1 MTLTESPVNVFLA
14 ELASSKPAPGGG
26 SGAALCGATG
36 AALVSMVC
44 NLTIGKKKY
53 AGVEPQIKEMLAKA
67 DDLRQ
72 RLLQLI
78 EKDIAAYTSVSEAYK
93 MPKETEAEQATR
105 NAAIQK
111 ALKIACVP
119 PMGIVEACAETL
131 KLCMPVAEM
140 GNVGAV
146 SDAGVAALA
155 AEAGMRSAALNVL
168 INLGMI
174 EDRDYVARERARLD
188 QMMAGMSE
196 LKEKVVAYVI
206 SKL

>member
-1 MTLTESPVNVFLA
+1 MITESPVNLFLE

-26 SGAALCGATG
+26 SAAGLLGANG

-53 AGVEPQIKEMLAKA
+53 AAVEPQIKEINEKA
-67 DDLRQ
+67 VALRL
-72 RLLQLI
+72 RCLELI
-78 EKDIAAYTSVSEAYK
+78 EKDIAAYTGVSAVYK
-93 MPKETEAEQATR
+93 MPKETEAEQAAR
-105 NAAIQK
+105 HEAMQK
-111 ALKIACVP
+111 ALKVATMP
-119 PMGIVEACAETL
+119 PMHIVEACADIL

-155 AEAGMRSAALNVL
+155 AEAGMRAGALNVL

-174 EDRDYVARERARLD
+174 EDQEFVARERAHLD
-188 QMMAGMSE
+188 ALMAGMSD
-196 LKEKVVAYVI
+196 LKEKVLAYVV